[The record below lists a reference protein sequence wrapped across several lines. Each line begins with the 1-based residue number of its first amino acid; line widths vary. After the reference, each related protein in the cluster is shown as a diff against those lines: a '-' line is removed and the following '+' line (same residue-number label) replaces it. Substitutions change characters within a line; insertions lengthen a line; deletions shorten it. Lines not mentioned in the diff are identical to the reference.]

1 MSLKH
6 MYRVSNPDSVDEIIV
21 ALRAEQPVSDVL
33 DLAVENMGAD
43 WQDANVEVLA
53 ENMDIGL
60 DTDRVF
66 IG

>member
-6 MYRVSNPDSVDEIIV
+6 LYRISNLDSVDEIIV
-21 ALRAEQPVSDVL
+21 ALRPEQPVSDAVE
-33 DLAVENMGAD
+33 LAVENMGAD
-43 WQDANVEVLA
+43 WQDADVEVLA
-53 ENMDIGL
+53 ENVDIGL

>member
-6 MYRVSNPDSVDEIIV
+6 LYRVRNPESVDEIIV
-21 ALRAEQPVSDVL
+21 ALRPEQPVGDAVE
-33 DLAVENMGAD
+33 LAVENMGAH

-53 ENMDIGL
+53 ENVDTGL